1 MSQFHDV
8 ISAYL
13 FCSNAAK
20 YSTDDKYISVRTEQT
35 KAGIEIS
42 VRDHGIGIC
51 EEDLKN
57 IFEPFFRSR
66 EESARR
72 RKGTGIGLAIT
83 RHIMSAHKGSI
94 HVSSQFGEGSTFR
107 LLFPNEL
114 IDKEIGEI

>member
-1 MSQFHDV
+1 MINTVSQCV
-8 ISAYL
+8 INL
-13 FCSNAAK
+13 LSNAAK
-20 YSTDDKYISVRTEQT
+20 YSTNDKYIRVCT
-35 KAGIEIS
+35 KHTRSGIEIS
-42 VRDHGIGIC
+42 VQDQGIGIC

-94 HVSSQFGEGSTFR
+94 HVSSHFGEGSTFR
-107 LLFPNEL
+107 LLFPNDL
-114 IDKEIGEI
+114 IDRETGEM